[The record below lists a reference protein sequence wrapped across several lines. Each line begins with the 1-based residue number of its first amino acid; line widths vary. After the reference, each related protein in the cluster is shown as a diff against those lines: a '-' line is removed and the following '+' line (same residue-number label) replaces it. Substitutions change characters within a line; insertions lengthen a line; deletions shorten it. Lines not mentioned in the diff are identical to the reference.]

1 MVIQWLLLT
10 LGLFFL
16 WGGAEL
22 LIRNGARLARI
33 LGISP
38 IVIGLTVISVG
49 TSLPEFVV
57 SFIAALKNTMGI
69 SIGNII
75 GSNIANVGLILGTG
89 AILTT
94 LKVEREWIKMEVP
107 LMILFT
113 IIFSIFA
120 RTGYLIQR
128 WEGIIL
134 VIFLVLFLIY
144 LFKSSGEAGIPM
156 ELEEEAPPAA
166 ASVGLKIK
174 LAFLTLLGA
183 GILISGSKMTVD
195 AAQQIARAFGISE
208 AVIGLSLIALG
219 TSLPELATTVVGI
232 IRKEN
237 DLVVGNI
244 IGSNVF
250 NLLFIGGVVSIIRP
264 IDIDVNLFRIEFPFL
279 LAVSILLWP
288 LMYIGLNLKR
298 LEGVLLLI
306 LYFVFIGLIY
316 TI

>member
-10 LGLFFL
+10 FGLFLL

-75 GSNIANVGLILGTG
+75 GSNIANIGLILGVG

-94 LKVEREWIKMEVP
+94 LNVEREWIKMEIP

-128 WEGIIL
+128 WEGIVL
-134 VIFLVLFLIY
+134 VIFLVLFMIY
-144 LFKSSGEAGIPM
+144 LFKSSGEAGIPL
-156 ELEEEAPPAA
+156 ELEEEAPPA
-166 ASVGLKIK
+166 SVSLGLKIK
-174 LAFLTLLGA
+174 LAFLTLLGV
-183 GILISGSKMTVD
+183 GVLILGSKMTVD

-208 AVIGLSLIALG
+208 AVIGLSLVALG
-219 TSLPELATTVVGI
+219 TSLPELATTIVGI

-244 IGSNVF
+244 IGSNIF

-264 IDIDVNLFRIEFPFL
+264 IDIDINLFRIEFPFL

>member
-1 MVIQWLLLT
+1 MFVQWIWLT
-10 LGLFFL
+10 IGLFFL

-33 LGISP
+33 IGISP

-57 SFIAALKNTMGI
+57 SFLAALKDTMGI

-75 GSNIANVGLILGTG
+75 GSNIANIGLILGVG

-94 LKVEREWIKMEVP
+94 LNVEREWIKMEVP

-120 RTGYLIQR
+120 RTGYIVQR

-134 VIFLVLFLIY
+134 VVFLTLFLIY
-144 LFKSSGEAGIPM
+144 LFRSSGEGGIP
-156 ELEEEAPPAA
+156 LEIEGETASEPA
-166 ASVGLKIK
+166 SPGVK
-174 LAFLTLLGA
+174 LRLLVLALAGA
-183 GILISGSKMTVD
+183 GILILGSKMTVD
-195 AAQQIARAFGISE
+195 SARIIARAFGVSE

-244 IGSNVF
+244 IGSNIF

-264 IDIDVNLFRIEFPFL
+264 IDIDVQLFRIEFPFL

-298 LEGVLLLI
+298 MEGFLLLA
-306 LYFVFIGLIY
+306 LYVIFISLIY
-316 TI
+316 SI